1 MVEGIGGKDVEEA
14 GHIMVPLARVEHV
27 LAVSTQHVLP
37 HHVHHGLHV
46 IGYPALGTRKNNNS
60 VLDCHTLLIAA

>member
-1 MVEGIGGKDVEEA
+1 
-14 GHIMVPLARVEHV
+14 V

-46 IGYPALGTRKNNNS
+46 IGYPALGTKKNN
-60 VLDCHTLLIAA
+60 